1 MIPQITKSLVLPP
14 FLGRLPGGR
23 SWASP
28 YHASMS
34 EVVGRYATSPAR
46 AQLLRGLL
54 SYRHALFAAG
64 LSDGYQWLAGSFVED
79 VERERKRPPHDIDV
93 VTFSYTPVDAA
104 VRMAWLASHR
114 NLLDR
119 GEVKRRFLCDGFFVD
134 LRKPADLLVDDTCFL
149 FGLYSHQRASLRWK
163 GILKIPLASDDSA
176 AKVQLMAI
184 ASKWEANH
192 DEQSGI

>member
-1 MIPQITKSLVLPP
+1 
-14 FLGRLPGGR
+14 
-23 SWASP
+23 
-28 YHASMS
+28 MS